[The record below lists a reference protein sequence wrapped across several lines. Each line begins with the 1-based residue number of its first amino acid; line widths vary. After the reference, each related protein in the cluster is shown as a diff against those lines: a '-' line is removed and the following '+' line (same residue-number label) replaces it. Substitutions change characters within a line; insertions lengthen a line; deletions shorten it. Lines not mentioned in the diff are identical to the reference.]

1 MIGKS
6 IATAF
11 VAAVVGFGTLA
22 GTSVPAAADSFNFG
36 VTIGEPHGYYG
47 WRNYER
53 HRDYDRRW
61 DRRARWDR
69 NDYRGP
75 RKVQVCE
82 PVWKV
87 KKYTDEWGRVY
98 KVVRIKETE
107 CYWKRR
113 G

>member
-6 IATAF
+6 IATAVF
-11 VAAVVGFGTLA
+11 AAVVGFGTLA
-22 GTSVPAAADSFNFG
+22 GTTAPAAADSFNFG
-36 VTIGEPHGYYG
+36 VTIGEPSGYYG

-53 HRDYDRRW
+53 APAYDRHW

-69 NDYRGP
+69 NEYRAP

-107 CYWKRR
+107 CYWRR
-113 G
+113 R